1 MTTLTTTTLAAA
13 ATLAAKDRLARLM
26 ATENIKVEHDPRAKT
41 ASFNVETRTLT
52 MPVWK
57 DMPEATGDML
67 IAHEVS
73 HALHT
78 PSGKETLLGACRTID
93 RKNPA
98 VAKDYLNVVEDVR
111 IERMMKARFP
121 GTKGDFAKGYRW
133 MSETDLFG
141 LKNVGSLASLGLI
154 DRINLQYKIGWLVE
168 IPFAADELALAQR
181 AATTV
186 TWDDVVALAKEIY
199 EKAKEQNKNRP
210 QDPKGPEPKPEPQDG
225 DEGDET
231 EAEGTTSEPQDGDE
245 GDETEADETKADEA
259 DGDETKA
266 TDADG
271 DEADEADGDEADGD
285 EGDET
290 DGDADGD
297 EADGDADGDEG
308 DEGDETDADADA
320 DADGDETN
328 QTDETDE
335 TDPDDD
341 EGEGQAPVARTLR
354 DVEDALL
361 GRTDAT
367 ASLIHYAD
375 LPEVMKDFVVTR
387 KQVAET
393 LNTLGKITVNN
404 GNTTVAAIAAEM
416 LGAWRTENL
425 GAVQVLA
432 TEFDR
437 RKAADEHRRTATS
450 ETGSI
455 DPNRLWAYKIS
466 DEIFAANAYVK
477 DGKNHGLMLL
487 LDLSASMCGII
498 NDTMAQLV
506 TLAAFCRRVNLPY
519 RFYAFTDLG
528 FDHLGETFKGGGMV
542 VPNECGSK
550 SKVRLLTLLED
561 GMSLNEWNAQAGLL
575 LAMGYRLG
583 NGSGETASAKVAKD
597 RNLMSALKYATG
609 AAWATN
615 LTGHTPNNTALL
627 GLSQIAQEF
636 KATKRLQVVN
646 MIVLT
651 DGESTDCLHK
661 AVTNTTEWA
670 AKEYGKDF
678 GKNPQVILRDKKTNK
693 TYTITLKGKDN
704 HPLNAMAQTAVM
716 NQLFRDR
723 VGGKVVCI
731 HLTDTNHAVRMQ
743 RETAVLQDKEL
754 NALYSTDYFA
764 YREKVKQLEKRL
776 TAEWNQKKWAS
787 LTGKAA
793 HGYDE
798 YIMVAAST
806 ITETVVLTADP
817 TTGAGLRTL
826 RNQFTKQLGATK
838 GNRPLM
844 TRVAELLAK

>member
-1 MTTLTTTTLAAA
+1 MTTLTTTQAAA
-13 ATLAAKDRLARLM
+13 TTLAAKDRLARLM

-78 PSGKETLLGACRTID
+78 PSGRETLLGACRTLD
-93 RKNPA
+93 PKNPA

-133 MSETDLFG
+133 MNETDLFG
-141 LKNVGSLASLGLI
+141 LKKVESLASLGLI

-181 AATTV
+181 AATTL
-186 TWDDVVALAKEIY
+186 TWEDVVALAKEIY

-210 QDPKGPEPKPEPQDG
+210 QEPKGDEPKPEPQDG
-225 DEGDET
+225 EGEET
-231 EAEGTTSEPQDGDE
+231 EAEGTTSEPQDDE
-245 GDETEADETKADEA
+245 GEETEA
-259 DGDETKA
+259 DETKA

-271 DEADEADGDEADGD
+271 EEADGDEADGEEAD
-285 EGDET
+285 ADA
-290 DGDADGD
+290 DADGEET
-297 EADGDADGDEG
+297 EADE
-308 DEGDETDADADA
+308 ADADA
-320 DADGDETN
+320 DADGDEA
-328 QTDETDE
+328 DEDGEEADADADGDEADE

-341 EGEGQAPVARTLR
+341 GDEGQAPVARTLR

-367 ASLIHYAD
+367 ASLTHYAD
-375 LPEVMKDFVVTR
+375 LPEVTKDFVVTR

-393 LNTLGKITVNN
+393 LNALGKITVNY
-404 GNTTVAAIAAEM
+404 GKTTVAEIAAEM

-487 LDLSASMCGII
+487 LDLSASMSGII

-528 FDHLGETFKGGGMV
+528 LDHLGETFKGGGMV
-542 VPNECGSK
+542 LKNREGNGP
-550 SKVRLLTLLED
+550 VRLLTLLED

-583 NGSGETASAKVAKD
+583 NAQGNTASAKVAKD
-597 RNLMSALKYATG
+597 RNLMSALRYNVG
-609 AAWATN
+609 PAWTMH
-615 LTGHTPNNTALL
+615 LTGHTPNNIALL
-627 GLSQIAQEF
+627 GLSQVAQEF

-651 DGESTDCLHK
+651 DGESTDCLQN

-678 GKNPQVILRDKKTNK
+678 GKNPQVVLRDKKTNK

-716 NQLFRDR
+716 TQLFRDR

-731 HLTDTNHAVRMQ
+731 HLTDTNHAVQMQ
-743 RETAVLQDKEL
+743 RQTAILQDKDL
-754 NALYSTDYFA
+754 AALYNTDYYA

-793 HGYDE
+793 QGYDE

-806 ITETVVLTADP
+806 QVAAVELTADP
-817 TTGAGLRTL
+817 TTGAGLRSL
-826 RNQFTKQLGATK
+826 RSQFAKQLGATK

>member
-1 MTTLTTTTLAAA
+1 MTTLTTTSLAA
-13 ATLAAKDRLARLM
+13 LAAKDRLARLM

-78 PSGKETLLGACRTID
+78 PSGKETLMDACRTID
-93 RKNPA
+93 PKNPM

-111 IERMMKARFP
+111 IERLMKARFP

-133 MSETDLFG
+133 MTETDLFG
-141 LKNVGSLASLGLI
+141 LKKVESLASLGLI

-168 IPFAADELALAQR
+168 IPFAADELDLARR
-181 AATTV
+181 AATTL
-186 TWDDVVALAKEIY
+186 TWEDVVALAKEIY

-210 QDPKGPEPKPEPQDG
+210 QEPKGDEPKPEPQEGEGDETEAEGETSEPQGPEPKPEPQDG
-225 DEGDET
+225 DED
-231 EAEGTTSEPQDGDE
+231 
-245 GDETEADETKADEA
+245 GDETEADE
-259 DGDETKA
+259 DGDE

-271 DEADEADGDEADGD
+271 DETEADEDGDETDADGDE
-285 EGDET
+285 T
-290 DGDADGD
+290 DDDADGEETEAD
-297 EADGDADGDEG
+297 EADGDADGDEA
-308 DEGDETDADADA
+308 DEDGEETDAE
-320 DADGDETN
+320 ADGDEA
-328 QTDETDE
+328 DE

-341 EGEGQAPVARTLR
+341 GGEGQAPVARTLR

-367 ASLIHYAD
+367 ASLTHYAD
-375 LPEVMKDFVVTR
+375 LPEITKNFIVSR

-393 LNTLGKITVNN
+393 LNALGTLKANN
-404 GNTTVAAIAAEM
+404 GKTVAEIAAEM

-425 GAVQVLA
+425 GSVQVLA

-487 LDLSASMCGII
+487 LDLSASMSGIV

-528 FDHLGETFKGGGMV
+528 LDHLGETFKGEGMV
-542 VPNECGSK
+542 MQNREGNGP
-550 SKVRLLTLLED
+550 VRLLTLLED
-561 GMSLNEWNAQAGLL
+561 GMSLNEWNTQAALL

-583 NGSGETASAKVAKD
+583 NGHGNTASAKVARD
-597 RNLMSALKYATG
+597 LNLMSALRYAVG

-627 GLSQIAQEF
+627 GRSQVAQEF

-651 DGESTDCLHK
+651 DGESTDNLQN
-661 AVTNTTEWA
+661 AVENTADWQ
-670 AKEYGKDF
+670 GKQYD
-678 GKNPQVILRDKKTNK
+678 KDNPPKVVLRDKKTNK
-693 TYTITLKGKDN
+693 TYTVTRKGKEYYGTKDKELTLT
-704 HPLNAMAQTAVM
+704 PMAQTALM
-716 NQLFRDR
+716 AQLFRDR

-731 HLTDTNHAVRMQ
+731 HLTETAQAVRAQ
-743 RETAVLQDKEL
+743 RDLDKDLAALTNNYTAW
-754 NALYSTDYFA
+754 
-764 YREKVKQLEKRL
+764 REKCKEVEKRL
-776 TAEWNQKKWAS
+776 TAEWNEKKWAT
-787 LTGKAA
+787 LTGTAA
-793 HGYDE
+793 QGYDE
-798 YIMVAAST
+798 YIMVAAT
-806 ITETVVLTADP
+806 TQVAAVELTADP
-817 TTGAGLRTL
+817 TTGAGLRSL
-826 RNQFTKQLGATK
+826 RSQFAKQLGATK